1 MPYKNT
7 YEKLLKN
14 ISETIGQ
21 FSKVAGCKMN
31 IQISEFSINSNNN
44 ELEIHNWRKDL
55 IYSAMQSE
63 EEKERERR
71 ENT

>member
-1 MPYKNT
+1 
-7 YEKLLKN
+7 
-14 ISETIGQ
+14 
-21 FSKVAGCKMN
+21 MN

-55 IYSAMQSE
+55 IYNAMQSE